1 MCYNKGMKMKKLII
15 ALVVVLCGCTSPDK
29 SYQALEAAG
38 YKNIQMT
45 GYSFFG
51 CDEKDTFHDGFTA
64 VGANGNPVE
73 GTVCSGWFKGYT
85 IRLD

>member
-1 MCYNKGMKMKKLII
+1 MKKLII
-15 ALVVVLCGCTSPDK
+15 ILAIALAGCTSPDK
-29 SYQALEAAG
+29 SFQTLEAAG

-51 CDEKDTFHDGFTA
+51 CDEKDSFHDGFTA
-64 VGANGNPVE
+64 VGASGKQVS

>member
-1 MCYNKGMKMKKLII
+1 MKKLII
-15 ALVVVLCGCTSPDK
+15 VIAILLSACTSPDK
-29 SYQALEAAG
+29 SFQALEAAG

-64 VGANGNPVE
+64 VGATGKPVT
-73 GTVCSGWFKGYT
+73 GTVCSGLFKGYT